1 MAFATM
7 NFFSKSLKRTIPFN
21 IVIPTD
27 KILPG
32 EENEKAK
39 ERKPFQTLYLLHGI
53 LGNYTDWVN
62 GTRLQALANDRNLCV
77 VMPSGD
83 NKFYSDSD
91 LSGDMY
97 GKLIGEELV
106 EFTRNTFPLSHK
118 REDTFIGGLSMG
130 GFGAITNG
138 LRNPETFGCIIG
150 LSSALVKDH
159 ILNSV
164 EEPGNDFFTRTQYR
178 TLFGLERIED
188 FVGSVDDY
196 DALAEKLVKEK
207 GPMPKIYLACGN
219 EDGLIDVNVQFKD
232 RLISLGYD
240 VTWEQGPGVH
250 DWYFWDQ
257 YIEKA
262 LEWLPVDEAVAGVS
276 SENVSVIK

>member
-1 MAFATM
+1 
-7 NFFSKSLKRTIPFN
+7 
-21 IVIPTD
+21 
-27 KILPG
+27 
-32 EENEKAK
+32 
-39 ERKPFQTLYLLHGI
+39 
-53 LGNYTDWVN
+53 
-62 GTRLQALANDRNLCV
+62 
-77 VMPSGD
+77 MPSGD

-219 EDGLIDVNVQFKD
+219 EDGLIDVNIQFKD